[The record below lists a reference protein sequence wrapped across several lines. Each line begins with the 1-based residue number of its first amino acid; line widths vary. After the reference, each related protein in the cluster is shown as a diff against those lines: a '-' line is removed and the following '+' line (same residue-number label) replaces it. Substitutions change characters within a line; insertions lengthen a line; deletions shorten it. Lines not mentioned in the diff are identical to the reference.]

1 MLSYLLDFGS
11 CFVLILQESGE
22 ILERNILLGAIE
34 MDGTKLLVISVL
46 WLSKLEME
54 NGILGII

>member
-11 CFVLILQESGE
+11 CFVLILQENGE
-22 ILERNILLGAIE
+22 IFERNIFLGAIE

-54 NGILGII
+54 NGILGIF